1 MDKFAVLQQGFERLS
16 YQLGKYDPCDKLS
29 FSEGNEKFVLHRVQ
43 SETQAEMAVGASDF
57 IEKHAS
63 SPVGYVASEKGEF
76 FLVCKSGAKGGA
88 AARKEFSSAV
98 VSRLAALHTLGFGC
112 GGISPSAVEFSKGE
126 ALLSDPSKIYALS
139 DSDPLFY
146 EAVSTLRALVSK
158 GYAAKSSLR
167 RLAGEYVSHSPV
179 CRHAVRQHMEK
190 KGLNGSPASVLA
202 STAERFAAYF

>member
-1 MDKFAVLQQGFERLS
+1 MEKFAVLQQGFERLS
-16 YQLGKYDPCDKLS
+16 YPIAKFDPSDKLS
-29 FSEGNEKFVLHRVQ
+29 FSDGKEKFVLHRVQ

-57 IEKHAS
+57 IEKHAAF
-63 SPVGYVASEKGEF
+63 PVGYVASEKGEF
-76 FLVCKSGAKGGA
+76 FLVCKRGSKGGA

-98 VSRLAALHTLGFGC
+98 VSRLAILHTQGFGC
-112 GGISPSAVEFSKGE
+112 GGISPSAVEFSKGR

-158 GYAAKSSLR
+158 GFAGKQSLLH
-167 RLAGEYVSHSPV
+167 LAREYVSHSPV

-202 STAERFAAYF
+202 GTAERFAAYF